1 MQKWLWIILHQRF
14 SSYTTAFLKNAVMFY
29 LKDGGVL
36 KKDGRLFHKTVWCN
50 FMRLIVCL
58 FLISVDGFLFH

>member
-29 LKDGGVL
+29 LKDDGVF
-36 KKDGRLFHKTVWCN
+36 KKDGRLFHKTAWCN
-50 FMRLIVCL
+50 FMRLIV
-58 FLISVDGFLFH
+58 